1 MGNNTSYFCC
11 SVVNFMLLQNVV
23 NVRICVQSLYID
35 YMYENMWCAN
45 VHTQMYGVEQ
55 TSEYDVVTASN
66 VFCVCL

>member
-1 MGNNTSYFCC
+1 
-11 SVVNFMLLQNVV
+11 MLLQNVV

-55 TSEYDVVTASN
+55 TSEYDVVMASDI
-66 VFCVCL
+66 FYVCL